1 MAYYKFKDGTNSLG
15 NGNVKENFELL
26 SSSKLWIGIALFFI
40 LIIIAVI
47 FYLKN
52 RNANK
57 QNFGFR
63 FY

>member
-1 MAYYKFKDGTNSLG
+1 MAYYKFKDGTTSLK
-15 NGNVKENFELL
+15 NVEHFQMTSN
-26 SSSKLWIGIALFFI
+26 SKLWIGISITVLIFI
-40 LIIIAVI
+40 IFVI